1 MKGARQ
7 LGTNNDQNTVDSA
20 DNLKQSKLSKCDAMS
35 HFSQLLWF
43 ALYVFAKSHVSIL
56 KCAFPAMGSVQFGVF
71 HSLMTRA
78 CQQANDTLPY
88 HCTPYKSTQYQ
99 STPFQQGIPCVQ
111 ALTQAAAT
119 KSSSALFPCRAADIT
134 GIGLSVC
141 CKNLH
146 NDRPGTQAGTQ
157 ICSRRL

>member
-1 MKGARQ
+1 MEYGFNCFADRGAAQSGLTKRLEEMGFLGRDGLRETRMLTSEKLHERARQ

-56 KCAFPAMGSVQFGVF
+56 KCAYPAMGLVQFGVF

-88 HCTPYKSTQYQ
+88 RCTPYKST
-99 STPFQQGIPCVQ
+99 
-111 ALTQAAAT
+111 
-119 KSSSALFPCRAADIT
+119 
-134 GIGLSVC
+134 
-141 CKNLH
+141 
-146 NDRPGTQAGTQ
+146 
-157 ICSRRL
+157 